1 MKRRLFISF
10 FIPVFILVVA
20 FMGLVGLLSFKT
32 YNQRLEK
39 DLSSIVSLISYDKN
53 NGIKNEEIISKYD
66 IIGKLSFIDKEGKL
80 ITSID
85 NTIEAETNLLRREEV
100 REALKMDVGSSLRYE
115 EKLQEFSFHKAFVA
129 DGEIIII
136 SIPLISKNILII
148 NSIGYI
154 IIAII
159 LTIGVSAILSYFFF
173 KRNIEPMMILE
184 KYIRRTYKNKAIAEV
199 GIQSLPDELKK
210 IANIFK
216 ESTKS
221 LEEYATKEEDQKLY
235 LYSTIDTMEDG
246 FIAID
251 ENDDIKLI
259 NKSAIRIFGLNQ
271 GNVIGSNL
279 LMQTQNFEL
288 SNDVKDTDESLTTNE
303 LFFDNKTY
311 KLTIYPLEK
320 QKGKLIIL
328 NDITKLNQLENMRK
342 EFVSNVSHELKTPLT
357 AIIGFIETLKDGAI
371 DEPKTA
377 RKFLEIIDIESQ
389 RLEILIGDLLELSSI
404 ESNKVARLNEVID
417 IKDVAESAMDAF
429 KPIAEKKHVVLINNV
444 KESYIVKGN
453 LELFKA
459 MLYNLVSNAIKYN
472 VKDGSVSINCK
483 TLGDG
488 IILEV
493 VDTGIGISKENLF
506 RIFERFYKVDKSRS
520 YDPESTGLG
529 LAIVKHILEFF
540 DSDISVDS
548 TLGEGTTFRIYL
560 PKKEVL

>member
-10 FIPVFILVVA
+10 FIPVFVLVIA
-20 FMGLVGLLSFKT
+20 FMGIIGLLSFRT
-32 YNQRLEK
+32 YNQQLEN
-39 DLSSIVSLISYDKN
+39 DLTSIVSLINYDTKH
-53 NGIKNEEIISKYD
+53 GMKNEDIINKYD
-66 IIGKLSFIDKEGKL
+66 VIGKLSFIDKEGKL
-80 ITSID
+80 ITSFD
-85 NTIEAETNLLRREEV
+85 STIEDDKNILRREEV
-100 REALKMDVGSSLRYE
+100 KEALKSDQGSSLRYE
-115 EKLQEFSFHKAFVA
+115 ESIKKFTFYKAFIS

-136 SIPLISKNILII
+136 AIPLISKTVLILS
-148 NSIGYI
+148 SIGFI
-154 IIAII
+154 MLVIL
-159 LTIGVSAILSYFFF
+159 LTIGISGILSYFFF

-184 KYIRRTYKNKAIAEV
+184 KYIRRTYKHKTIAQV
-199 GIQSLPDELKK
+199 GIQSLPKELKK

-216 ESTKS
+216 ETTKT
-221 LEEYATKEEDQKLY
+221 LEDYAAKEEEQKLY

-259 NKSAIRIFGLNQ
+259 NKSAIAIFRLNQ
-271 GNVIGSNL
+271 ENVIGSNL
-279 LMQTQNFEL
+279 LLQTQNFEL
-288 SNDVKDTDESLTTNE
+288 SNAVKHTEDNLTTNE
-303 LFFDNKTY
+303 LVFDNKTY

-371 DEPKTA
+371 DEPQTA
-377 RKFLEIIDIESQ
+377 RKFLGIIDIESQ
-389 RLEILIGDLLELSSI
+389 RLEMLIGDLLELSSI
-404 ESNKVARLNEVID
+404 ESNKIDRLNEDID
-417 IKDVAESAMDAF
+417 IKMVAETAIEAY
-429 KPIAEKKHVVLINNV
+429 KPIAENKGVVLINNV
-444 KESYIVKGN
+444 IESYIIKGN

-472 VKDGSVSINCK
+472 VKNGSVSINCK

-493 VDTGIGISKENLF
+493 IDTGIGISKENLF

-540 DSDISVDS
+540 DGDISVDS
-548 TLGEGTTFRIYL
+548 IIGEGTTFRVYL
-560 PKKEVL
+560 PKKEV